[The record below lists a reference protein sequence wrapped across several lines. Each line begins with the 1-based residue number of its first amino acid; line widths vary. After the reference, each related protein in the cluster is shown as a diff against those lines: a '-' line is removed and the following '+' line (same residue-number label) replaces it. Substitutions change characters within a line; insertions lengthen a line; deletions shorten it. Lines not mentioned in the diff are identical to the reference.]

1 MSRLGQCFGFRLQ
14 ALVLGLDVFL
24 VVGFCGLSTGFW
36 SGIRMGSRVWPGA
49 GLGWVGLVALL
60 GVIMDRSP
68 SGWSVS
74 ATRSCR
80 ARSVGGFSNPWTV
93 WIRVS
98 FRFDKMCKFRVL

>member
-1 MSRLGQCFGFRLQ
+1 MWLFVACP
-14 ALVLGLDVFL
+14 LVFDQVSGWG
-24 VVGFCGLSTGFW
+24 VGS
-36 SGIRMGSRVWPGA
+36 

-74 ATRSCR
+74 AVRSCG
-80 ARSVGGFSNPWTV
+80 AQTVGGFSNPCTV

-98 FRFDKMCKFRVL
+98 FRFDRMCKFRVW

>member
-1 MSRLGQCFGFRLQ
+1 
-14 ALVLGLDVFL
+14 
-24 VVGFCGLSTGFW
+24 
-36 SGIRMGSRVWPGA
+36 MGSRVWPGA

-74 ATRSCR
+74 AVRSCG
-80 ARSVGGFSNPWTV
+80 AQTVGGFSNPCTV

-98 FRFDKMCKFRVL
+98 FRFDRMCKFRVW